1 MPSLVRRTA
10 ALAVAAIVALA
21 LPSTPA
27 QADADGPGRLNR
39 ADLTLLIYLHQAAL
53 WEIPAA
59 RTAAQGSAAP
69 KVRDAA
75 EKIAAGQTELD
86 RQTVSVA
93 GRLGATI
100 PSAPTAEQQATLDHL
115 RAAGGDELD
124 QLFVSSLRD
133 AYGFLYPIVGEVRSA
148 TRSPVIRGLADQANV
163 DVLSYLQMLEGTGLV
178 QYQKLAPAAIPP
190 AQDLSP
196 MGMAQADAGISPPIP
211 PVVLWLLAVG
221 AATIAAITAVRIH
234 RGRRVVADPRT
245 APRRQ

>member
-1 MPSLVRRTA
+1 MPSLIRYA
-10 ALAVAAIVALA
+10 AAVAAAAVAA
-21 LPSTPA
+21 LVLSPTSA
-27 QADADGPGRLNR
+27 QAAEEPGRLNR
-39 ADLTLLIYLHQAAL
+39 ADMTLLIRLHQAGL

-59 RTAAQGSAAP
+59 RLAAERGASA

-75 EKIAAGQTELD
+75 QQIAAGHAQLD
-86 RQTVSVA
+86 RQAVA
-93 GRLGATI
+93 AAERFGATI
-100 PSAPTAEQQATLDHL
+100 PATPTAGQRDTLARLQA
-115 RAAGGDELD
+115 AEGGQFD
-124 QLFVSSLRD
+124 QLFVTSLRD